1 MTVTQ
6 LNISMVSLESLTEI
20 FVRST
25 SKKKV
30 SYVHLC
36 YQNVRGLR
44 TKLST
49 FQTALAANQY
59 DVVCISESWLHSSIC
74 DGEVIDSTYI
84 IYRKDRV
91 SLINEQVRG
100 GGVFIACKR
109 SLHTEK
115 IAITNND
122 LEQIFIRVKGASR
135 DMIIG
140 CIYIPPQSTLEIFE
154 CHIATVSFIIDKY
167 QNSNVMI
174 VDDFNIPSSLPRVEC
189 EKKLYDGFA
198 SLNCTQQN
206 YIQNA
211 WNSTLDLCFSDIDSS
226 PEHAVAL
233 VPEDKYHPAI
243 DILLNFRQGLTPDN
257 SSSYVFKKA
266 NYAALNT
273 SLLRTNWIDL
283 YKLETI
289 DIHVHKPSNYP
300 SWFSH
305 DLIHKVKQKKSAHL
319 IYKIWKTKPN
329 YLRFSRLRLKCKK
342 LSIDC
347 YKSYVDK
354 VEDKL
359 QSEIKAFWNFIKD
372 KNRCTGDIPSSVAWN
387 DRSAD
392 TGPGISNLFAS
403 FFHNIY
409 APSNS
414 NDPGIATFNPGTQR
428 THLYALTVTYDA
440 ALKELLALD
449 PSKGPG
455 PDGLPNIFI
464 KNCAVG
470 LCEPLTH
477 IFGESL
483 HHGTFPTYWKLSYI
497 SPIHKEGPK
506 TLVTNYRPIC
516 IQSALAKLFERLVL
530 PQIRQAFENII
541 PICSYTSTNC

>member
-1 MTVTQ
+1 
-6 LNISMVSLESLTEI
+6 
-20 FVRST
+20 
-25 SKKKV
+25 
-30 SYVHLC
+30 
-36 YQNVRGLR
+36 
-44 TKLST
+44 
-49 FQTALAANQY
+49 
-59 DVVCISESWLHSSIC
+59 
-74 DGEVIDSTYI
+74 
-84 IYRKDRV
+84 
-91 SLINEQVRG
+91 
-100 GGVFIACKR
+100 
-109 SLHTEK
+109 
-115 IAITNND
+115 
-122 LEQIFIRVKGASR
+122 
-135 DMIIG
+135 MIIG

-154 CHIATVSFIIDKY
+154 CHIATVSFIMDKY

-174 VDDFNIPSSLPRVEC
+174 VGDFNIPSSLPRVEC
-189 EKKLYDGFA
+189 EKQLYDGFA

-243 DILLNFRQGLTPDN
+243 DILLNFRPGLTPDN
-257 SSSYVFKKA
+257 SSSYVFNKA

-319 IYKIWKTKPN
+319 IHKIRKTKPN
-329 YLRFSRLRLKCKK
+329 YLRFSRLRLEWKK

-359 QSEIKAFWNFIKD
+359 QSGIKAFWNFIKD
-372 KNRCTGDIPSSVAWN
+372 KNGCTGDIPSSVAWN

-392 TGPGISNLFAS
+392 TGPGTSNLFAS
-403 FFHNIY
+403 FFHSIY

-428 THLYALTVTYDA
+428 THLDALTVTYDA
-440 ALKELLALD
+440 VLKELLALD

-483 HHGTFPTYWKLSYI
+483 HHGKITSKAFKALGFILRSGKDFKNPW
-497 SPIHKEGPK
+497 
-506 TLVTNYRPIC
+506 TLIR
-516 IQSALAKLFERLVL
+516 LFKSLVL
-530 PQIRQAFENII
+530 PILEYGSVIWSPNTNTTINKVEKGQRKFCKSLAYKLSS
-541 PICSYTSTNC
+541 PSHICTTDKSTSATV